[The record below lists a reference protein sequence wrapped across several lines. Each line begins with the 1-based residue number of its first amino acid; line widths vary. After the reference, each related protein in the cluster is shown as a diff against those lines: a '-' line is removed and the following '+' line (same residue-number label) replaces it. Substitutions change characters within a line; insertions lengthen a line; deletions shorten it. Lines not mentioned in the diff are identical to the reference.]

1 MRRLRQGSGFVLG
14 LLWFMMADLAT
25 AGSYTLVV
33 GKGIEVCEAYLK
45 NLKSFPKHPP
55 VVCERPLNPKFTDFS
70 KPQWQ
75 PLEVW
80 PNRHL
85 LRQAR
90 RNEPFYFQ
98 FSDEEFEKR
107 DPYDKWEANMQARL
121 AERAMTFE
129 IADLDVD
136 QDGTTETVLRFDIAF
151 PCDPANESQ
160 FATPAGILFYILTPD
175 GQGIDGQKTRLLL
188 PSSAGRPDL
197 FLHKGRVFFSEWGG
211 NLEFKGGH
219 FYLWSQIY
227 IAPGVPD
234 HKACKYKYRSSTKRR
249 K

>member
-1 MRRLRQGSGFVLG
+1 MKGMRRGSGFVLG
-14 LLWFMMADLAT
+14 MLWLLIADVAT
-25 AGSYTLVV
+25 AGNYLLAI
-33 GKGIEVCEAYLK
+33 GKGIEVCEAYLN
-45 NLKSFPKHPP
+45 NLNSFPKHPP
-55 VVCERPLNPKFTDFS
+55 MVCDRPLNPKLTDFS

-98 FSDEEFEKR
+98 LSDEEFEKQ
-107 DPYDKWEANMQARL
+107 DPYDKWEATMQARL

-129 IADLDVD
+129 TADLDVD

-151 PCDPANESQ
+151 PCDPTNESQ

-175 GQGIDGQKTRLLL
+175 GQGIDGQKTRLML
-188 PSSAGRPDL
+188 PAQAGRPDL
-197 FLHKGRVFFSEWGG
+197 FLYKGRVFVSHWAG
-211 NLEFKGGH
+211 NLEFKDGQLGVI
-219 FYLWSQIY
+219 SKVY
-227 IAPGVPD
+227 IAPMVPD
-234 HKACKYKYRSSTKRR
+234 YKNCKYEYHASGKRR
-249 K
+249 